1 MKNKQTY
8 QCHSRK
14 AINQNP
20 VFIEPTR
27 HSERPFIRKL
37 VTKVSG
43 WTNSHSFRFILAK
56 ARREGVIKRAP
67 VKERIDALGAMLP
80 AMCFHYDALMN
91 RVNSSVATLAS
102 QCGLTTKRVHETHIN
117 TAITRATRALIY
129 LKKLGLITYVSKKCK
144 ITGGYFPSDISF
156 TPLFFEMIDVSKA
169 AVQAEIE
176 SKQAWVNKKRAKAGL
191 TKLYG
196 AELVAELWNTMRD
209 KFIAYR
215 IARKARGENLARA
228 LKDAQRNRKEI
239 QEKVKLQ
246 LQKEIIDQRFPADL
260 TLVRA
265 EIERRVNERMKLS
278 RSKAIRIEP
287 SAA

>member
-1 MKNKQTY
+1 MKNNETY
-8 QCHSRK
+8 QYYSRK

-37 VTKVSG
+37 LTKVDG
-43 WTNSHSFRFILAK
+43 WTNTYNFKFVLAR
-56 ARREGVIKRAP
+56 ARRAGVIKRGP
-67 VKERIDALGAMLP
+67 VKERIDAINALLP

-91 RVNSSVATLAS
+91 RVNASVATLS
-102 QCGLTTKRVHETHIN
+102 SECGLTTKRVHETHIN
-117 TAITRATRALIY
+117 TSTTRASRGIFY
-129 LKKLGLITYVSKKCK
+129 MRKLGLVNCSSEKCK
-144 ITGGYFPSDISF
+144 ITGGYFPTDISF
-156 TPLFFEMIDVSKA
+156 TPLFFEMIDVSEA
-169 AVQAEIE
+169 AVQSEIE

-215 IARKARGENLARA
+215 IARKARGEKLTRA
-228 LKDAQRNRKEI
+228 LKDAQRTRREI

-246 LQKEIIDQRFPADL
+246 IQKEIIDQRFPADL
-260 TLVRA
+260 MLVRA

>member
-1 MKNKQTY
+1 MKNSGTY
-8 QCHSRK
+8 QCYSRK

-20 VFIEPTR
+20 VFIEPHR

-37 VTKVSG
+37 INKVDG
-43 WTNSHSFRFILAK
+43 WANTYNFRFILAK
-56 ARREGVIKRAP
+56 ARRSGIIKRAP
-67 VKERIDALGAMLP
+67 VKERIDAINALLP

-91 RVNSSVATLAS
+91 RVNASVATLAS
-102 QCGLTTKRVHETHIN
+102 ECGLTTKRAHETHIN
-117 TAITRATRALIY
+117 TAITRATRAIIY
-129 LKKLGLITYVSKKCK
+129 LKKIGLVNYFSKKCK

-156 TPLFFEMIDVSKA
+156 TPLFFEMIDISEA

-176 SKQAWVNKKRAKAGL
+176 SKQAWINKKRAKAGMR
-191 TKLYG
+191 KLYG
-196 AELVAELWNTMRD
+196 QELVAELWNEMRD

-215 IARKARGENLARA
+215 IARKARGEKLARA
-228 LKDAQRNRKEI
+228 LKDAQRTRKEI
-239 QEKVKLQ
+239 QEKVRLQ

-260 TLVRA
+260 MQVRA